1 MIICGMYN
9 VNLIIDKDNPYYVM
23 QDDVLYNKN
32 KDTLI
37 TVQHQITGKFDVID
51 SVKKIKVQAFYGQSK
66 MTEINLNKIE
76 EIENSVFNGC
86 SGLTSLEIPETIKSI
101 NISAFNGTY
110 TIKKIIIHRKENSI
124 AGSPF
129 GSPLGTR
136 AIVWDDNN

>member
-1 MIICGMYN
+1 M
-9 VNLIIDKDNPYYVM
+9 
-23 QDDVLYNKN
+23 
-32 KDTLI
+32 
-37 TVQHQITGKFDVID
+37 
-51 SVKKIKVQAFYGQSK
+51 
-66 MTEINLNKIE
+66 
-76 EIENSVFNGC
+76 
-86 SGLTSLEIPETIKSI
+86 TSLEIPETIKSI